1 MIKSIYKF
9 NTELLNVQ
17 TGTPKLLERA
27 EFNWL
32 NSALL
37 EEIDE
42 LHTARDTKSITESVD
57 SLLDLAYF
65 AIGGCVRMGL
75 TAEQIEECF
84 QTVHNANMKKKM
96 GIKESRPQDGSIAD
110 AIKPSD
116 WMAPEELMERIIF
129 RKEQEII

>member
-1 MIKSIYKF
+1 MIKSIYEF

-17 TGTPKLLERA
+17 TGTPRLLERA

-37 EEIDE
+37 EEIGE
-42 LHTARDTKSITESVD
+42 LHTARDAESITESVD

-84 QTVHNANMKKKM
+84 QTVHNANMEKKM
-96 GIKESRPQDGSIAD
+96 GVKESRPQDGSIAD